1 MSQKIPKNWDQKPP
15 LGYTEELESYLVHL
29 ARLALSGRRQ
39 DVLLYLQR
47 IAQRMRKQA
56 PLTADRVGALLRE
69 APTASSP
76 LRNDAIPIVPVDP
89 DSRLSLARIE
99 NPVELMTAPVLRP
112 DVQRALDEI
121 VEERQRQSELL
132 MAGLEPAH
140 TALFVGPPGVGK
152 TMSARW
158 VANRLGLP
166 LVVLDLSAVISSFL
180 GKTGVNVRHV
190 LDYAKG
196 TNCVLLLDEI
206 DAIAKRRDDGDEIG
220 ELKRLVTVLL
230 QEIDDWPSTSLLIA
244 ATNHPA
250 LLDPAVWRRFERVI
264 DFPMP
269 SANEM
274 MTIVRQ
280 RLGNANPTDQI
291 VEAIAAMFAGHSL
304 SDMDR
309 ELRSVARKAVLSS
322 ISYETLILKLIEER
336 RGSMSDRERKNV
348 ALKLTESGLSQREVQ
363 KITGVSRD
371 TIRKSLA
378 VTHGR

>member
-1 MSQKIPKNWDQKPP
+1 
-15 LGYTEELESYLVHL
+15 
-29 ARLALSGRRQ
+29 
-39 DVLLYLQR
+39 
-47 IAQRMRKQA
+47 
-56 PLTADRVGALLRE
+56 
-69 APTASSP
+69 
-76 LRNDAIPIVPVDP
+76 
-89 DSRLSLARIE
+89 
-99 NPVELMTAPVLRP
+99 
-112 DVQRALDEI
+112 
-121 VEERQRQSELL
+121 

-158 VANRLGLP
+158 VAHRLGLP

-206 DAIAKRRDDGDEIG
+206 DAIAKRRDDGDEVG

-244 ATNHPA
+244 ATNHPD
-250 LLDPAVWRRFERVI
+250 LLDPAVWRRFERII

-269 SANEM
+269 SASEM

-291 VEAIAAMFAGHSL
+291 IETVAAMFAGHSL

-309 ELRSVARKAVLSS
+309 ELRSIARKAVLSS

-348 ALKLTESGLSQREVQ
+348 AMKLTEIGFSQRDVQ

-378 VTHGR
+378 VASGR